1 MASTAGVSSGGA
13 MLRPEEENETEVRR
27 EDQENINKFA
37 RLNARL
43 HEARAEMSVLKVRMV
58 CFLKKGF

>member
-1 MASTAGVSSGGA
+1 MASTASVSSGGA
-13 MLRPEEENETEVRR
+13 MLQPEEENETEVRR

-43 HEARAEMSVLKVRMV
+43 HEVRAEMGVVKVRR
-58 CFLKKGF
+58 K